1 MPQKVFLDILLYFF
15 VAGASLLATEVISVH
30 TENSVSDFFDTV
42 NVHVITQNLHDASAC
57 WALPVL
63 IIFCLP
69 DFILRSWWYGTVE
82 TVY

>member
-57 WALPVL
+57 
-63 IIFCLP
+63 
-69 DFILRSWWYGTVE
+69 
-82 TVY
+82 